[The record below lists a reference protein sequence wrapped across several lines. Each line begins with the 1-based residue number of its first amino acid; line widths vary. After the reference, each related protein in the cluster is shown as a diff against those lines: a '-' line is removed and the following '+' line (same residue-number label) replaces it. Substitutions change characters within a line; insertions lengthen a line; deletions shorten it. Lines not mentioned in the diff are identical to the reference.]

1 VVDDEQDSRDLLGL
15 MLASHGAE
23 VRTSASTAEALKTLD
38 EWLPDVLVSDI
49 GMPVEDGYELMR
61 KVRVRGQKHGGFTPA
76 VAVTA
81 YARSEDVRLAYM
93 AGYQTHISKPVEP
106 VELVMVVASLAGRYL
121 DD

>member
-1 VVDDEQDSRDLLGL
+1 

-61 KVRVRGQKHGGFTPA
+61 KVRARGQKHGGFTPA

-106 VELVMVVASLAGRYL
+106 VELVMVVASPAGRYL